1 MKKHKTVIISALL
14 LIAMLFSAI
23 GCTEET
29 EKPSETP
36 DAGTLEQSGDA
47 SESSSESNSE
57 NGSGKATSKYTK
69 QPDKISYK
77 DRSYPLHTITNK
89 LKLIGRIQTL
99 TNGLSCDLTASGIA
113 FKAYVEGDFSFTV
126 DVTGQTTY
134 FTVFVDGERMPTRYS
149 AAAGT
154 NKVIEVGD
162 LGDMALHE
170 IRILKQ
176 NQSERSRC
184 VLKTI
189 DFYGSIVEPAKD
201 KELYI
206 EILGDSITC
215 GHGNLWDKTKNN
227 TGNGSETVY
236 EDGTQA
242 YSFLT
247 AEALDADY
255 SIVSQS
261 GIGVYRGWTKQ
272 TDNGGGYRMMDFYT
286 KASYHRSNSAAYDFS
301 SARVPDVVIINLG
314 TNDNSFSSPKD
325 DFKTYAKN
333 LINYI
338 REVYGKDVPI
348 VWAHNMMGNCLF
360 SYTAE
365 ALNELGG
372 EEAGLYSVQLNQNNE
387 GGQGHPV
394 VSAHETAADTL
405 SKFIINNVEFN

>member
-1 MKKHKTVIISALL
+1 MKRHKTVIISALL

-23 GCTEET
+23 GCTEEA

-36 DAGTLEQSGDA
+36 AAGTLEQSDSA
-47 SESSSESNSE
+47 SESGSEKSSV
-57 NGSGKATSKYTK
+57 KATTK
-69 QPDKISYK
+69 TTKKPETISYK

-99 TNGLSCDLTASGIA
+99 ANGLSCDLTASGIA
-113 FKAYVEGDFSFTV
+113 FKAYVEGKFSFTV

-149 AAAGT
+149 AAAGS
-154 NKVIEVGD
+154 NKIIEVGD

-227 TGNGSETVY
+227 TGDGSETVY

-242 YSFLT
+242 YAFLT

-255 SIVSQS
+255 SIISQS

-272 TDNGGGYRMMDFYT
+272 TDNGSGYRMMDFYT

-325 DFKTYAKN
+325 SFKTYAKN
-333 LINYI
+333 LINHI
-338 REVYGKDVPI
+338 RDVYGKDVPI

-372 EEAGLYSVQLNQNNE
+372 EGAGLYSVQLNQNND

-405 SKFIINNVEFN
+405 SKFILDNVEFN